1 MKSNYSR
8 KNSVGA
14 ISSTSAL
21 SKNKNNIKTVKK
33 RNDMSLD
40 GAGINPDLTD
50 DTLKSSQNQNFS

>member
-1 MKSNYSR
+1 MKSSNYSR

-14 ISSTSAL
+14 ISSTSL
-21 SKNKNNIKTVKK
+21 SKHKNGAKFFKK